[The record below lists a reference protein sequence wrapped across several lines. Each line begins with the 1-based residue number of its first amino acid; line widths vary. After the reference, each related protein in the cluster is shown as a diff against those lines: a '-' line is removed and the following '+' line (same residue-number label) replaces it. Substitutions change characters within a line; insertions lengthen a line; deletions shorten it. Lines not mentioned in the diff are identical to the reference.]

1 MLTKRKQISNN
12 RLSKN
17 NRGVTLIEVI
27 AVIAVLSVVSA
38 AVMGFMLTG
47 AKMSAQVSGTA
58 GDSIKEQTAVEFINK
73 TILKYEPGVLGV
85 DDDGYL
91 KITLSEQAVAYIM
104 TQNDTVV
111 YVMIMKT
118 PDENIDRVTELCPG
132 TISFQLSE
140 ETDTVTYELNGEKH
154 VVLLR
159 IASQT
164 DAPDVGGNT

>member
-73 TILKYEPGVLGV
+73 TILKYGQDVLYV

-104 TQNDTVV
+104 TQNDTVA
-111 YVMIMKT
+111 YVMKT

-132 TISFQLSE
+132 TIAFQLSE

-154 VVLLR
+154 VVHLR
-159 IASQT
+159 VASQT

>member
-73 TILKYEPGVLGV
+73 TILKYGQDVLYV

-91 KITLSEQAVAYIM
+91 KITLSEQADAYIM

-111 YVMIMKT
+111 YVMKT
-118 PDENIDRVTELCPG
+118 PDENIGRVTELCPG
-132 TISFQLSE
+132 TISFQLSD
-140 ETDTVTYELNGEKH
+140 ETDTVIYELNGEKH

-159 IASQT
+159 IALQT

>member
-73 TILKYEPGVLGV
+73 TILKYGQDVLYV

-91 KITLSEQAVAYIM
+91 KITLSEQADAYIM
-104 TQNDTVV
+104 TQNDTVA
-111 YVMIMKT
+111 YVMKT
-118 PDENIDRVTELCPG
+118 PENIDRVTELCPG
-132 TISFQLSE
+132 TIAFQLSE

-154 VVLLR
+154 VVHLR
-159 IASQT
+159 VASQT